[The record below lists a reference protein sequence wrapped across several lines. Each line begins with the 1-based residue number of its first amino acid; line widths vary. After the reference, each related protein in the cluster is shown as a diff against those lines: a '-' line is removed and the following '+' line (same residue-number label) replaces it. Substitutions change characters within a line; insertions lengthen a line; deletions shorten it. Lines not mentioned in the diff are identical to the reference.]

1 MAETTDAGAGVGVPR
16 RGRAGQNRRMSS
28 RIMGWLPFAVFLV
41 LAAAGS
47 LVGYLQFR
55 G

>member
-1 MAETTDAGAGVGVPR
+1 MPRPGAER
-16 RGRAGQNRRMSS
+16 HNRGMSS